1 MFIFVRFNE
10 DNVKRLNLMKINIVK
25 NRLLVI
31 KNLSLNI
38 FPSALKKNVCVN
50 YSYLDI
56 HEEVR
61 KDEECIARFNRETI
75 YINATRILGN

>member
-25 NRLLVI
+25 NRLLVT

-38 FPSALKKNVCVN
+38 FPSA
-50 YSYLDI
+50 
-56 HEEVR
+56 
-61 KDEECIARFNRETI
+61 
-75 YINATRILGN
+75 